1 MMKRRA
7 FIGGIAWC
15 AATTPRAADAPAR
28 SKVYRIGYIQTATE
42 AEQEH
47 LTQAFEQALLELGYA
62 QGRNVVFERRFADG
76 KQERLPDLAAELVRL
91 KVDLIVTG
99 SNPVIAAVKQATAT
113 IPVVM
118 ATSRDPVGS
127 GFIASLSRPGG
138 NITGMT
144 GDPTPEM
151 QGKRLEL
158 LLQAVPR
165 ATQVALLW
173 NPLPPGARTYR
184 GEVERAAR
192 KLGVN
197 LIAMEA
203 RGRSDFEAAFAAMAR
218 EGAHALVVLPD
229 PVFFTARKQ
238 VVEWA
243 TSYRLPAIYHAR
255 EVVEQGG
262 LMSYGVNL
270 ADQFRRAAG
279 YVDRILKGANPAD
292 MPVEQ
297 PTRFELVINLS
308 TARALGLTLPQA
320 LLLQATEMIR

>member
-1 MMKRRA
+1 MIERRT
-7 FIGGIAWC
+7 FIASGLGC
-15 AATTPRAADAPAR
+15 AMTAPRAAGAAGR
-28 SKVYRIGYIQTATE
+28 EKVLRIGYIQTATE
-42 AEQEH
+42 AEQAH
-47 LTQAFEQALLELGYA
+47 LTQALEQALLELGYA
-62 QGRNVVFERRFADG
+62 QGRNLVFERRFADG
-76 KQERLPDLAAELVRL
+76 KPERLPDLALQLVRL
-91 KVDLIVTG
+91 EVDVIVTG

-165 ATQVALLW
+165 ARQVALLW
-173 NPLPPGARTYR
+173 NPLAPAAQTYR
-184 GEVERAAR
+184 NEVESAAR
-192 KLGVN
+192 KLGVS
-197 LIAMEA
+197 LIAVEA
-203 RGRSDFEAAFAAMAR
+203 RGRGEFEAAFAAMAR
-218 EGAHALVVLPD
+218 EGAQALVVLPD
-229 PVFFTARKQ
+229 PLFFTARKQ

-243 TSYRLPAIYHAR
+243 ASWRLPAIYHAR
-255 EVVEQGG
+255 EVVELGG
-262 LMSYGVNL
+262 LMSYGANL
-270 ADQFRRAAG
+270 VDQFRRAAG

-297 PTRFELVINLS
+297 PTRFELVINLK
-308 TARALGLTLPQA
+308 AAKALGITIPPS
-320 LLLQATEMIR
+320 LLLRADELIQ